1 MTVFTPSWKLTVN
14 GVDYTDVTIANVSH
28 NAGRRDIYSQPTAS
42 YLQCSIL
49 ALNGQTYD
57 FDVNDGIS
65 LQIKDSTNTYVS
77 LFGGNITD
85 LIVEVGETGAKATEI
100 RYTIIALGALSRLSK
115 EVYNDSLAQDFDGDQ
130 IFTLLGS
137 ALTNSW
143 NEVSAAQTWAGYDP
157 TTTWANAENIGLGEV
172 DQPGLYKMENRAANP
187 DTIYNIASQIAK
199 SAFGYLYEDNEG
211 NIGYADADHRQ
222 TYLAANGY
230 VELTGHHAIGKGLK
244 TATKSGDIR
253 NDIYIN
259 YGNNFGSQKTA
270 SSAASIATYGYRAE
284 TINSSIHD
292 ATNAQEVADRYIAQ
306 RAFPQP
312 AFDTITFPLTN
323 DEIDDADRNALLGIF
338 MGQPINIT
346 NLPTQISAGEFE
358 GYVEGWSWSSS
369 YNQLFLTIN
378 LSPVSFSQVAMRWNT
393 VPIGERWNTL
403 SNTLTWEYATIVA

>member
-14 GVDYTDVTIANVSH
+14 GVDYTNVTIANVSH

-115 EVYNDSLAQDFDGDQ
+115 EVYNDTLSKDFDGNQ
-130 IFTLLGS
+130 IYTLLSS
-137 ALTNSW
+137 ALLNTW
-143 NEVSAAQTWAGYDP
+143 NEVSAAQTWAAYDP
-157 TTTWANAENIGLGEV
+157 TITWANAENIGLGEI
-172 DQPGLYKMENRAANP
+172 DQPGLYEMENRAASP

-253 NDIYIN
+253 NDVYIN

-270 SSAASIATYGYRAE
+270 SSATSIATYGYRAE

-346 NLPTQISAGEFE
+346 NLPTQISGGEFE

-393 VPIGERWNTL
+393 VPVGEAWNTL

>member
-14 GVDYTDVTIANVSH
+14 GVDYTNLTIANVSH
-28 NAGRRDIYSQPTAS
+28 NAGRKDIYSQPTAS

-85 LIVEVGETGAKATEI
+85 LIVEVGQTGAKATEI

-130 IFTLLGS
+130 IFALLGA

-157 TTTWANAENIGLGEV
+157 TITWANAENIGLGEI
-172 DQPGLYKMENRAANP
+172 DQPGLYEMENRTANP

-284 TINSSIHD
+284 TINSLIHD

-346 NLPTQISAGEFE
+346 NLPTQISGGEFE

-393 VPIGERWNTL
+393 VPATEAWNTL